1 MRGRNAIVGRS
12 AAEAA
17 RGADNLWHARRTHL
31 SGRCSPESR
40 ISRTRSRYWYSS
52 CRLAAEALPLLA
64 GATAGPGP
72 SFDGA
77 ICTISE
83 GLVGLAV

>member
-1 MRGRNAIVGRS
+1 M
-12 AAEAA
+12 
-17 RGADNLWHARRTHL
+17 WARREITHL

-52 CRLAAEALPLLA
+52 CRLVVERLPLLA
-64 GATAGPGP
+64 GATAGLGP

-77 ICTISE
+77 ICAVLRE
-83 GLVGLAV
+83 LDRLVCLDSSWPGDSQ